1 MLDVKRRRR
10 RVAFTPLGEEPA
22 VGAPAPGHRLE
33 LAEQGALLRGAM
45 EQLTE
50 MTRMVFHLR
59 ATEDLS
65 FREIGELV
73 GTTEQGARWHM
84 QQARTKLLKQL
95 AEKL

>member
-1 MLDVKRRRR
+1 MQ
-10 RVAFTPLGEEPA
+10 E
-22 VGAPAPGHRLE
+22 
-33 LAEQGALLRGAM
+33 
-45 EQLTE
+45 LTE
-50 MTRMVFHLR
+50 LTRMVFHLR

-84 QQARTKLLKQL
+84 HQARTRLLKQL